1 MVHLHITD
9 RVFKMRKVLIAGGGI
24 GGLSAALACARAGAE
39 VALFE
44 RNAEFSEFG
53 AGIQLGPN
61 VVKIL
66 YEWGLQEAL
75 HEVVAYPDRLQV
87 RSATTGAELGVLRL
101 GDEIARRYGA
111 PYFTIHRAD
120 LHTLLQTALQ
130 QQGGVTLHLDS
141 TVVSFEQTKTGV
153 ALQLAHDEVA
163 QGDLLVGADGGWSCI
178 RQQLLDDGTP
188 QPTGHL
194 AYRALISQ
202 ARLPEHLRTTQV
214 TVWLGPRMHV
224 VHYPVRRGEWLNV
237 VAIVHGKVQGDMSH
251 WDHSGNAAELQQRM
265 SNTCKPLND
274 LILAVPAW
282 RLWALSIRAPMRSAQ
297 EQARG
302 RVALAGDAA
311 HPMLPYLA
319 QGAGMAIE
327 DAAVLARVMA
337 RGNFFADAPAQG
349 STEPDDLVPG
359 LLRRYA
365 QQRWQRNARV
375 QARAI
380 RNGKIF
386 HAGWLMGFG
395 RNVAMKVLGEGLL
408 DMPWLYRGV
417 V

>member
-1 MVHLHITD
+1 
-9 RVFKMRKVLIAGGGI
+9 MRKVLIAGGGI
-24 GGLSAALACARAGAE
+24 GGLSAALACSRAGAE

-44 RNAEFSEFG
+44 RSAEFSEFG

-66 YEWGLQEAL
+66 YGWGLQDAL

-87 RSATTGAELGVLRL
+87 RSAISGSELGVLRL
-101 GDEIARRYGA
+101 GEAFVKRYGA
-111 PYFTIHRAD
+111 PYCTIHRAD
-120 LHTLLQTALQ
+120 LHALLLAALQ
-130 QQGGVTLHLDS
+130 QQGGVALNLAS
-141 TVVSFEQTKTGV
+141 SVVGFEQTDTDI

-163 QGDLLVGADGGWSCI
+163 RGDVLVGADGGWSGI
-178 RQQLLDDGTP
+178 RQQLLSDGTP

-214 TVWLGPRMHV
+214 TAWLGPRMHV
-224 VHYPVRRGEWLNV
+224 VQYPVRRGEWLNV
-237 VAIVHGKVQGDMSH
+237 VAIVHGQVQGDMSH
-251 WDHSGNAAELQQRM
+251 WDHSGNAAELQQRL
-265 SNTCKPLND
+265 STTCKPLHD

-282 RLWALSIRAPMRSAQ
+282 RLWALSIRPPMRSAR
-297 EQARG
+297 EQAKG
-302 RVALAGDAA
+302 RVALLGDAA

-327 DAAVLARVMA
+327 DAEVLARMLV
-337 RGNFFADAPAQG
+337 RGGFFADAAA
-349 STEPDDLVPG
+349 DVPTGGAGDAVAG
-359 LLRRYA
+359 LLQRYA
-365 QQRWQRNARV
+365 VQRWQRNARV

-380 RNGKIF
+380 RNGTIF
-386 HAGWLMGFG
+386 HAGALLGLG
-395 RNVAMKVLGEGLL
+395 RNLAMKLLGEGLL

-417 V
+417 